1 MEKFRKLGGIGISS
15 SIYLVKSVELTLVI
29 NSSYDYYESL
39 VKLIL
44 LFFRHMST
52 KILNFILWEAH
63 FVCMRGMIQWLRLRF
78 LEAHFVCMRGMRS
91 SLTLEKGF

>member
-52 KILNFILWEAH
+52 KILDFIYMRMTIGYQVIFEAH
-63 FVCMRGMIQWLRLRF
+63 FYERH
-78 LEAHFVCMRGMRS
+78 E
-91 SLTLEKGF
+91 